1 MTKRRDRLF
10 LSIAWVALIL
20 IGKLG
25 GILPVSR
32 SAESPNDRPGILS
45 PSMPQPSE
53 GMGLTPPTTPA
64 SQDPDHKLLEQAR
77 QLLGSVDP
85 LPETDRQTPLVQL
98 GHQLFWDAR
107 LSANGQISCGSC
119 HQGQDWGSDSA
130 PFSLDARGNLTK
142 RHSQTVFNATLQP
155 RLRWVADRASAA
167 EQAEKSLTGSMGF
180 ATADQLLLLLQKFDY
195 AAKFEQAFPRSDSP
209 LTVKNYG
216 LAIAAYE
223 DTLRTPADFDRF
235 LAGDLQALTNP
246 QREGL
251 KLFLELGCADCHS
264 GRLLGGEDLAI
275 FGVHYEYWTLT
286 GSEQRDAGLFE
297 TSGQETDRN
306 QFRVPMLR
314 NIAKTAPYFHDGSV
328 VELSR
333 AVQMM
338 AKLQLDLD
346 LSESQTSALVA
357 FLDSLTGEV
366 PENYFDPFSTEP
378 ATLPALSA
386 AEVNWKMEFYGTMRE
401 AIGMGQ
407 HQGRVVLGQVADQ
420 PGFYGVGA
428 LAKLQGEI
436 TLFDSQLFVSTVS
449 AAGRPITLAPADA
462 GKMQATLLIGARVE
476 EWIEVPVERSVRPA
490 EVDRFLG
497 ELAQRYQIDI
507 NDSHP
512 AFPFLIQGVL
522 EDVHVH
528 IIRGA
533 CPVHSRRNNLV
544 LAEEERPFEWHQQQ
558 LNGRVVGVYALNQ
571 AGKLTHP
578 GTSVHAHLIFQTED
592 GSTATGHLERFGIK
606 AGSTLR
612 LPKGSRRN
620 E

>member
-1 MTKRRDRLF
+1 MIQRLDQLF
-10 LSIAWVALIL
+10 LTSGMVILIL
-20 IGKLG
+20 VGKLS

-32 SAESPNDRPGILS
+32 SSRAPSDRPGFLS
-45 PSMPQPSE
+45 PSSSRPSE
-53 GMGLTPPTTPA
+53 GTGPTQPRAPA
-64 SQDPDHKLLEQAR
+64 NQDPDRPLLEQAR
-77 QLLGSVDP
+77 QVLGMVNP
-85 LPETDRQTPLVQL
+85 PPKTEQQTPLVEL
-98 GHQLFWDAR
+98 GHRLFWDAR

-130 PFSLDARGNLTK
+130 PFSLDARGKPTK

-155 RLRWVADRASAA
+155 RLRWVADRTSAA

-180 ATADQLLLLLQKFDY
+180 ASPEQLLPLLRKFDY
-195 AAKFEQAFPRSDSP
+195 AVKFQEAFPQAESP

-223 DTLRTPADFDRF
+223 DTLRTSAALDRF
-235 LAGDLQALTNP
+235 LAGNLQALTSP
-246 QREGL
+246 QQEGL

-264 GRLLGGEDLAI
+264 GRLLGGEDLAT

-297 TSGQETDRN
+297 TSGKETDRYS
-306 QFRVPMLR
+306 FRIPMLR

-328 VELSR
+328 PELTR
-333 AVQMM
+333 AVQIM

-366 PENYFDPFSTEP
+366 PENYFDPFSTDP
-378 ATLPALSA
+378 ATRSDLPP
-386 AEVNWKMEFYGTMRE
+386 AEDWNLEFYGTMRE

-407 HQGRVVLGQVADQ
+407 HQGRVVLGQIADQ
-420 PGFYGVGA
+420 PHFYGVGA
-428 LAKLQGEI
+428 LANLQGEI
-436 TLFDSQLFVSTVS
+436 TLFDSQLFVSTVNP
-449 AAGRPITLAPADA
+449 AGRPITLTPEDA
-462 GKMQATLLIGARVE
+462 ATMQGTLLIGARVE
-476 EWIEVPVERSVRPA
+476 EWIDVPVERSIRPA
-490 EVDRFLG
+490 DVDRFLG

-522 EDVHVH
+522 EDVHLH

-533 CPVHSRRNNLV
+533 CPVHSRRNKVV
-544 LAEEERPFEWHQQQ
+544 LAEEERPFEWHQRQ
-558 LNGRVVGVYALNQ
+558 LNGRVVGVYAVNQ

-578 GTSVHAHLIFQTED
+578 GTNIHAHLIFHTED
-592 GSTATGHLERFGIK
+592 GSTVTGHLEQFGIE
-606 AGSTLR
+606 AGSTVR
-612 LPKGSRRN
+612 LPKGRRRSD
-620 E
+620 